1 MNGYG
6 YLGAAYLAAA
16 LLYGGYLLVLR
27 RSERSTKLPAQRATP
42 GTGDGRL
49 R

>member
-27 RSERSTKLPAQRATP
+27 RSERAANLPPRRAAS